1 MQQTKL
7 ISFCTLMIGLL
18 APKMACAQNHAF
30 PTPICQMEKLDRGV
44 VALPAASKG
53 IFVSWRMLGT
63 DAPSVCFDVERD
75 GKVIARHIK
84 ATHFV
89 DEKGSAQNSYR
100 IVTYQQEPKMD
111 AQANREVS
119 KVVKPWADLYK
130 SLPINRPAGGVSPDG
145 RSYTYAPN
153 DCSVGDVDGD
163 GEYELVLKW
172 DPSNS
177 HDNSHNGYTGEVIF
191 DCYKLDGTQLWRI
204 NLGKNIRAGAHY
216 TQFLVYDFDGDGK
229 AEMIC
234 KTSAGSVDGKGQYVS
249 EAATDAEIRTI
260 DNHAD
265 YRNEVGRILTGPE
278 MLTVFNGKTGKAIH
292 TIWYNPNRAFG
303 VGKQVAEGEKLE
315 KDYPA
320 YSSVWGDKANYGNR
334 GERYLAGVAYL
345 DGADKHP
352 SAVMC
357 RGYYT
362 RSYLWAVDFDG
373 KQLKTKWLH
382 ASTTPHDWFVTD
394 AEGKVVKEAHGLKNI
409 DKDGRETSGTAFA
422 QGAHSLAVGDV
433 DGDGCD
439 EITYGSAAINNDGT
453 LLYSTGLGHGD
464 AQHLA
469 DLDPDRPGLEYFMV
483 HEAYPYGSDLRDAK
497 TGEILLRSYGKDD
510 TGRGL
515 AADIDANHRGAEL
528 WSSDQPVVKD
538 IQGKVIADAKK
549 DKRPPMPPMNKEWNI
564 NEKKTFRS
572 VSRMPAMNF
581 RIYWDGDLQEEL
593 LANGRPPH
601 FPPYIQKW
609 NGKEAVALP
618 LSNGKQL
625 FEMGHSVSCNWSK
638 ATPNLQADI
647 LGDWREEVIY
657 WDESDASHLNIFTT
671 NTPTDYRV
679 PTLMHDHVYRMG
691 VAWQNVGYN
700 QPPHLGYYLPDKA
713 EKVK

>member
-1 MQQTKL
+1 MRRKL
-7 ISFCTLMIGLL
+7 LYVALLMLGMSCMSVHPIV
-18 APKMACAQNHAF
+18 AQNASSSY
-30 PTPICQMEKLDRGV
+30 MEHLDRGV
-44 VALPAASKG
+44 VALPAQGKG

-63 DAPSVCFDVERD
+63 DSKNVCFDVVRD
-75 GKVIARHIK
+75 GKVIASHIK
-84 ATHFV
+84 ATNYTDQDGTAAHTY
-89 DEKGSAQNSYR
+89 Q
-100 IVTYQQEPKMD
+100 IVTYQEMPKAD
-111 AQANREVS
+111 GIAPREVS
-119 KVVKPWADLYK
+119 QKVKPWADLYQ
-130 SLPINRPAGGVSPDG
+130 SLPISRPKGGTTPDG
-145 RSYTYAPN
+145 RSYTYTPN

-163 GEYELVLKW
+163 GEYEIILKW

-177 HDNSHNGYTGEVIF
+177 HDNSHNGYTGDVIF
-191 DCYKLDGTQLWRI
+191 DCYKLSGKKLWRI

-234 KTSAGSVDGKGQYVS
+234 KTSVGSKDGKGKFVN
-249 EAATDAEIRTI
+249 EAATDEDIRSL
-260 DNHAD
+260 DNKAD
-265 YRNEVGRILTGPE
+265 YRNGAGRVQTGPE
-278 MLTVFNGKTGKAIH
+278 LLTVFNGKTGQAIH

-303 VGKQVAEGEKLE
+303 VGRQVAEGESL
-315 KDYPA
+315 KDGFPA
-320 YSSVWGDKANYGNR
+320 YSSVWGDKGNYGNR
-334 GERYLAGVAYL
+334 GERYLAGVAFL
-345 DGADKHP
+345 DGKDHLP

-382 ASTTPHDWFVTD
+382 ASTT
-394 AEGKVVKEAHGLKNI
+394 
-409 DKDGRETSGTAFA
+409 SGTAYA

-464 AQHLA
+464 AQHLG

-483 HEAYPYGSDLRDAK
+483 HEEYPYGSDLRDAK
-497 TGEILLRSYGKDD
+497 TGEILYRTLDRDD

-515 AADIDANHRGAEL
+515 AADIDANHRGYEM
-528 WSSDQPVVKD
+528 WSSDNPEVRDCKGNVIVEAKD
-538 IQGKVIADAKK
+538 AWKKRSGEKKKKQAPQQGD
-549 DKRPPMPPMNKEWNI
+549 WNS
-564 NEKKTFRS
+564 NEKTTFRA
-572 VSRMPAMNF
+572 VSPMPAMNF
-581 RIYWDGDLQEEL
+581 RIYWDGDLQDEL
-593 LANGRPPH
+593 LANGRAPH

-625 FEMGHSVSCNWSK
+625 FEMGHSVSCNWTK
-638 ATPNLQADI
+638 ATPNLQAD
-647 LGDWREEVIY
+647 LFGDWREEVVY
-657 WDESDASHLNIFTT
+657 WDESDAAHLNIFTT
-671 NTPTDYRV
+671 NIPTDYRV
-679 PTLMHDHVYRMG
+679 PTLMHDHIYRMG
-691 VAWQNVGYN
+691 IAWQNVGYN

-713 EKVK
+713 EKVSGE